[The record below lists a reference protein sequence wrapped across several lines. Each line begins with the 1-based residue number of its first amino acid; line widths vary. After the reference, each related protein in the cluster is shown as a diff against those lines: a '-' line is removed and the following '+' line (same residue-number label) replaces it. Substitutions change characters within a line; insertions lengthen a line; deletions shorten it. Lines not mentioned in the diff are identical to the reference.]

1 MSYCSTRCRDHDAR
15 GHQAECCYL
24 RRNTSDTSRLMLRL
38 LARGGQDEGEA
49 LPGGGLR
56 CLGDLLD
63 HRQEVLASKAIMD
76 KVDGPG
82 LGQTPTD

>member
-1 MSYCSTRCRDHDAR
+1 MAYCSTRCREQDAG
-15 GHQAECCYL
+15 GHEAECCYL

-38 LARGGQDEGEA
+38 LARGGQEQGEE

-63 HRQEVLASKAIMD
+63 HRQEVLSSNTIMD
-76 KVDGPG
+76 KVHGLR
-82 LGQTPTD
+82 LGQPFTH